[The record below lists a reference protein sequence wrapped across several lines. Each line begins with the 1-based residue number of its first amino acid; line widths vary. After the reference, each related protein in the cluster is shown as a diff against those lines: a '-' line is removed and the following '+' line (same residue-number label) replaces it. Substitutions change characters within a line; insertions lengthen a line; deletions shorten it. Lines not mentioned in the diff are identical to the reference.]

1 MDIPIQLGP
10 DAGQLADALLGT
22 PVSVWAQGPDLRY
35 VWVFNPALGLSADD
49 VVGMTDYDLHD
60 PETAALVVDVKTR
73 AMKSGMEVRETVQLN
88 RDDRRET
95 HEFHA
100 RPVFDADN
108 RPSGVT
114 GISMRVSDEQMA
126 IADEANHRIKNSLML
141 AQTLLRMQ
149 RRASDN
155 ADARETLRE
164 AEGQIGSIARF
175 HGTLAEGRGDGHVD
189 LQSYLGAVCSDL
201 AATISQTKTVEIDQD
216 IAPAIFEG
224 RVALKLAL
232 IVSELVTNSVKHDK
246 SENGP
251 VRLRVRVEVDD
262 VQYRLTVSD
271 GGDGLPR
278 EFDPDGDGGLG
289 MRILTTIAEELG
301 GKLRTEPSGDGAR
314 FVLVAPHG

>member
-73 AMKSGMEVRETVQLN
+73 AMKSGMEVREPFSSTGMIGAKRTNSTPVRSSMRTTGHPASPGSPCGSPTSKWRSRMKQTTGS
-88 RDDRRET
+88 RTASCSPR
-95 HEFHA
+95 HCCGCSAAHA
-100 RPVFDADN
+100 RTTRMRA
-108 RPSGVT
+108 RPCARR
-114 GISMRVSDEQMA
+114 RVRSA
-126 IADEANHRIKNSLML
+126 
-141 AQTLLRMQ
+141 
-149 RRASDN
+149 
-155 ADARETLRE
+155 
-164 AEGQIGSIARF
+164 SIARF

-189 LQSYLGAVCSDL
+189 LQSYLGAPVCSDL

-262 VQYRLTVSD
+262 ASI
-271 GGDGLPR
+271 G
-278 EFDPDGDGGLG
+278 
-289 MRILTTIAEELG
+289 
-301 GKLRTEPSGDGAR
+301 
-314 FVLVAPHG
+314 